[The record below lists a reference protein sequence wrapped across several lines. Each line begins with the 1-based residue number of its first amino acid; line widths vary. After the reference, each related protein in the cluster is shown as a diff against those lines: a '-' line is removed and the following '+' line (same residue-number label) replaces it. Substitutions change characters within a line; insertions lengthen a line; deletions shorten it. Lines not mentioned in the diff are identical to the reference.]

1 MHVHHSG
8 NDEHTGGSSH
18 TSKGLKIAFL
28 LNLGFLVVE
37 IVGGVLTN
45 SVAILSDAV
54 HDLGDTVTIF
64 VSWLLERFS
73 TKKRT
78 VNHTYGFRR
87 LSVLGAL
94 ISAVVL
100 ILGSAFILYEAIP
113 RLLAPEEVSPRG
125 MLVLALVGTIVNGIA
140 VLRLRGGRKIS
151 ERVVFLHLLE
161 DVMGWMAVLVVSV
174 VLLFVDLP
182 ILDPILS
189 LGITIFVLS
198 KIIPNLKAAL
208 HIFLQYAPKEVA
220 VEEVKSRLES
230 IDSITDVHDIHVWSL
245 DGEYTVLSAHVVI
258 DKDLSLSGLAG
269 VRAQVRDHLK
279 NIGIDHQT
287 IEFEATAEICAD
299 CDL

>member
-125 MLVLALVGTIVNGIA
+125 MLVLALVGTIVSGIA

-151 ERVVFLHLLE
+151 TYPSIRRTRAAGPKVNRVLRNGSGHFEPNPRKAPSFSVYTRTKNPPRTLTIPRSCSEFL
-161 DVMGWMAVLVVSV
+161 A
-174 VLLFVDLP
+174 
-182 ILDPILS
+182 
-189 LGITIFVLS
+189 
-198 KIIPNLKAAL
+198 AAL
-208 HIFLQYAPKEVA
+208 V
-220 VEEVKSRLES
+220 
-230 IDSITDVHDIHVWSL
+230 T
-245 DGEYTVLSAHVVI
+245 
-258 DKDLSLSGLAG
+258 
-269 VRAQVRDHLK
+269 
-279 NIGIDHQT
+279 
-287 IEFEATAEICAD
+287 
-299 CDL
+299 